1 MSLPRILT
9 IMGSGETA
17 PTMVSTHRTLT
28 ALLPKPVK
36 AVLLDTP
43 YGFQE
48 NAPELATR
56 AVEYFRNS
64 VNVDIAVAGLVRLH
78 DTHIAADTVQI
89 ERGLRAIS
97 DATYIFAGPGSPT
110 YALRQWSGSN
120 VASSIIDKLM
130 NGGIVTFASAAA
142 LTLGKV
148 TVPVYEVYKVGQD
161 VQRLDGLD
169 VLSAIGINAAVIPH
183 YDNAEGGNH
192 DTRFCYLGE
201 TRLRM
206 FEKMLDDDTYVLGI
220 DEHTGL
226 VIDLDASV
234 AKVVGNGTVTLRLR
248 EDSFTYETGSTI
260 PLTTLQDP
268 WELRES
274 EHAGTTQG
282 TNSNAPGAS
291 GAPSHQKGVGISGET
306 VEAQPGQV
314 GEGSSK
320 SVESNLAQAGSLEQE
335 LQIQQSAFNDA
346 MTARDADGAVRACLA
361 LEQAIHDW
369 SADTLQGDIADKARA
384 AVRSMISALGDAA
397 IGGVRNPRDVV
408 APYVEA
414 MLAIR
419 ATVRAEKR
427 YDLSDVIRDAFVNI
441 GIEVRDTATGVEWDL

>member
-17 PTMVSTHRTLT
+17 PTMVSTHRKLT

-48 NAPELATR
+48 NAPELALR

-64 VNVDIAVAGLVRLH
+64 VNVDITVAGLVRLH
-78 DTHIAADTVQI
+78 DTHIAADPVQI

-120 VASSIIDKLM
+120 VASSIINKLM
-130 NGGIVTFASAAA
+130 HGGIVTFASAAA

-169 VLSAIGINAAVIPH
+169 ILSAIGINAAVIPH
-183 YDNAEGGNH
+183 YDNAEGANH

-201 TRLRM
+201 SRLRM
-206 FEKMLDDDTYVLGI
+206 FEKMLDDDTYVLGV

-226 VIDLDASV
+226 IIDLDDEV
-234 AKVVGNGTVTLRLR
+234 ANVVGNGTVTLRLR
-248 EDSFTYETGSTI
+248 EDSFMFPTGATI
-260 PLTTLQDP
+260 PLSVLQDP
-268 WELRES
+268 WALRTS
-274 EHAGTTQG
+274 SSSKMGARDAGTSDIRSQ
-282 TNSNAPGAS
+282 SAS
-291 GAPSHQKGVGISGET
+291 RSGEH
-306 VEAQPGQV
+306 PGSTQSV
-314 GEGSSK
+314 GEGNSQSI
-320 SVESNLAQAGSLEQE
+320 GHPTSLGDA
-335 LQIQQSAFNDA
+335 LVKHQQQFDDA

-369 SADTLQGDIADKARA
+369 SSDTLQGDIADKARA
-384 AVRSMISALGDAA
+384 AVRSMISSLGDAA
-397 IGGVRNPRDVV
+397 VSGVRDPRDVV
-408 APYVEA
+408 APYIEA
-414 MLAIR
+414 MLSIR

-441 GIEVRDTATGVEWDL
+441 GIEVRDTADGVEWDL

>member
-17 PTMVSTHRTLT
+17 PTMVSTHRKLT
-28 ALLPKPVK
+28 SLLSKPVK

-56 AVEYFRNS
+56 AVEYFHTS
-64 VNVDIAVAGLVRLH
+64 VNIDIAVAGLVRLH
-78 DTHIAADTVQI
+78 DTHIAADPVLV
-89 ERGLRAIS
+89 ERGLRAVS
-97 DATYIFAGPGSPT
+97 DADYLFAGPGSPT
-110 YALRQWSGSN
+110 YALRQWSGST
-120 VASSIIDKLM
+120 VAQSIINKLH

-161 VQRLDGLD
+161 VQRLEGLD
-169 VLSAIGINAAVIPH
+169 ILSAIGIDAAVIPH
-183 YDNAEGGNH
+183 YDNAEGANH

-201 TRLRM
+201 ARLRM
-206 FEKMLDDDTYVLGI
+206 FEDLLDADTYVLGV

-226 VIDLDASV
+226 IIDIDAET
-234 AKVVGNGTVTLRLR
+234 ATVVGNGTVTLRLR
-248 EDSFTYETGSTI
+248 EQSFTYESGSTL
-260 PLTTLQDP
+260 PLSTLQNP
-268 WELRES
+268 WLLRSS
-274 EHAGTTQG
+274 EHSATAQGTTSK
-282 TNSNAPGAS
+282 TPGSSAGSSLHSAS
-291 GAPSHQKGVGISGET
+291 GASERIN
-306 VEAQPGQV
+306 EAQDGD
-314 GEGSSK
+314 
-320 SVESNLAQAGSLEQE
+320 AGDVRS
-335 LQIQQSAFNDA
+335 QSASAGIERPTSLNHALTKHQQEFDEA
-346 MTARDADGAVRACLA
+346 MKARDADGAVRACLA

-369 SADTLQGDIADKARA
+369 SADTLQGDVAVRARA
-384 AVRSMISALGDAA
+384 AVRSMISGLGDAA
-397 IGGVRNPRDVV
+397 VSGVRNPRDVV
-408 APYVEA
+408 SPYVEA

-441 GIEVRDTATGVEWDL
+441 GIEVRDTADGVEWNL

>member
-1 MSLPRILT
+1 MSIPRILT

-17 PTMVSTHRTLT
+17 PTMVSTHRKLT
-28 ALLPKPVK
+28 ALLSKPVK

-56 AVEYFRNS
+56 AVEYFRSS
-64 VNVDIAVAGLVRLH
+64 VNVEIQVAGLVRLH
-78 DTHIAADTVQI
+78 DTHIAADPVQV
-89 ERGLRAIS
+89 ERGLRAVA
-97 DATYIFAGPGSPT
+97 DAEYLFAGPGSPT
-110 YALRQWSGSN
+110 YALRQWSGSTI
-120 VASSIIDKLM
+120 AHSISDKLK

-142 LTLGKV
+142 LTLGKA

-169 VLSAIGINAAVIPH
+169 ILSTIGINAAVIPH
-183 YDNAEGGNH
+183 YDNAEGANH

-206 FEKMLDDDTYVLGI
+206 FEDMLDEDTYVLGI

-226 VIDLDASV
+226 IIDIDAES
-234 AKVVGNGTVTLRLR
+234 ATVVGNGTVTIRLR
-248 EDSFTYETGSTI
+248 STSYTYESGITLPLSLLQTPWTLLESSSHSGSLGNGAMN
-260 PLTTLQDP
+260 PEGRSEAQDV
-268 WELRES
+268 
-274 EHAGTTQG
+274 A
-282 TNSNAPGAS
+282 AS
-291 GAPSHQKGVGISGET
+291 DVRSQSASRSGEH
-306 VEAQPGQV
+306 P
-314 GEGSSK
+314 
-320 SVESNLAQAGSLEQE
+320 GSLAETLTLHQRE
-335 LQIQQSAFNDA
+335 FDDA
-346 MTARDADGAVRACLA
+346 IANRDAESAVRACLA

-369 SADTLQGDIADKARA
+369 SADTLQSDVADRARA
-384 AVRSMISALGDAA
+384 AIRSMISSLGDAA
-397 IGGVRNPRDVV
+397 VSGVRNPRDVV

-441 GIEVRDTATGVEWDL
+441 GIEVRDTADGVEWNL

>member
-17 PTMVSTHRTLT
+17 PTMVSTHRKLT

-64 VNVDIAVAGLVRLH
+64 VNVDITVAGLVRLH
-78 DTHIAADTVQI
+78 DTHIAADPVQI

-97 DATYIFAGPGSPT
+97 EATYIFAGPGSPT

-120 VASSIIDKLM
+120 VASSIINKLM

-192 DTRFCYLGE
+192 DTRYCYLGE
-201 TRLRM
+201 TRLLM

-226 VIDLDASV
+226 VIDLDANV
-234 AKVVGNGTVTLRLR
+234 ANVVGNGTVTLRLR
-248 EDSFTYETGSTI
+248 ENSFIYESGSTI
-260 PLTTLQDP
+260 PLSVLQDP
-268 WELRES
+268 WALRTS
-274 EHAGTTQG
+274 SSSAMGAQDVGTSDVRSQ
-282 TNSNAPGAS
+282 SAS
-291 GAPSHQKGVGISGET
+291 RSGEH
-306 VEAQPGQV
+306 PGSPLSAGDASDVRSQSASQS
-314 GEGSSK
+314 GEHP
-320 SVESNLAQAGSLEQE
+320 GSLAAELDLRQQE
-335 LQIQQSAFNDA
+335 FEDA

-441 GIEVRDTATGVEWDL
+441 GIEVRDTATGVEWEL

>member
-17 PTMVSTHRTLT
+17 PTMVSTHRKLT

-56 AVEYFRNS
+56 AVEYFRTS
-64 VNVDIAVAGLVRLH
+64 VNVDITVAGLVRLH
-78 DTHIAADTVQI
+78 DTHIAADPVQV
-89 ERGLRAIS
+89 ERGLRAVA
-97 DATYIFAGPGSPT
+97 DADYLFAGPGSPT
-110 YALRQWSGSN
+110 YALRQWSGSTIAN
-120 VASSIIDKLM
+120 NITHKLI

-142 LTLGKV
+142 LTLGKA

-169 VLSAIGINAAVIPH
+169 ILSAIGINAAVIPH
-183 YDNAEGGNH
+183 YDNAEGANH

-201 TRLRM
+201 TRLIM
-206 FEKMLDDDTYVLGI
+206 FEAMLDSDTYVLGV

-226 VIDLDASV
+226 VIDIDAES
-234 AKVVGNGTVTLRLR
+234 ADVVGNGTVTLRLR
-248 EDSFTYETGSTI
+248 NQSFTYPTGSNI
-260 PLTTLQDP
+260 PLSVLQNP
-268 WELRES
+268 WQLLEGS
-274 EHAGTTQG
+274 GTTK
-282 TNSNAPGAS
+282 GAQDVAAS
-291 GAPSHQKGVGISGET
+291 DVRSQSASRSGEH
-306 VEAQPGQV
+306 PGSPLGSSNSSQV
-314 GEGSSK
+314 G
-320 SVESNLAQAGSLEQE
+320 SLGEALEIHQGE
-335 LQIQQSAFNDA
+335 FDEAIAN
-346 MTARDADGAVRACLA
+346 RDADGAVRACLS
-361 LEQAIHDW
+361 LEQAIHEW
-369 SADTLQGDIADKARA
+369 SADTLQSDVADRARA
-384 AVRSMISALGDAA
+384 AVRGMISSLGDAA
-397 IGGVRNPRDVV
+397 VSGVRNPRDVV

-441 GIEVRDTATGVEWDL
+441 GIEVRDTADGVEWNL

>member
-1 MSLPRILT
+1 MSLPRILA

-17 PTMVSTHRTLT
+17 PTMVSTHRSLT
-28 ALLPKPVK
+28 SLLPKPVK

-192 DTRFCYLGE
+192 DTRYCYLGE

-248 EDSFTYETGSTI
+248 EDSYIYESGTTI
-260 PLTTLQDP
+260 PLATLQNP
-268 WELRES
+268 WLLRTSASAES
-274 EHAGTTQG
+274 
-282 TNSNAPGAS
+282 P
-291 GAPSHQKGVGISGET
+291 HQKGVGISGET

>member
-260 PLTTLQDP
+260 PLSVLQNP

-282 TNSNAPGAS
+282 TNSKAPGAS